1 MFGKKKERE
10 IARLQDEFAAL
21 RQQEQSES
29 NRANALESEV
39 ARLQAENARLANQAV
54 LFSGITEPLNQF
66 GDSVKALQASLA
78 IMSQSMKNET
88 QESVLN
94 LKETSL
100 SQICVRKL
108 TERITQL
115 IDRAHQSTEAI
126 AQLNERTGQINGIV
140 KLIKGIADQTNLL
153 SLNAAIE
160 AARAGEQGRGFAVVA
175 DEVKKLAERT
185 AASTDEISRLV
196 ASVQQEA
203 TTLMQVAEVDP
214 EEMKVILQEGE
225 NAFSNISHL
234 MQVSKHMTQT
244 IADTAL
250 RSFIETAKTDH
261 LVFKQEIYRVFLGV
275 SDKGPE
281 NFSSHTACRL
291 GKWYYDGD
299 GKDCFSKLP
308 GYIEVEPSHKS
319 VHAHGQS
326 AVQAFR
332 AGNIEAGVTELSVME
347 KDSMEVLAY
356 LEKMA
361 ASCDKDPSV
370 LCIGTQ

>member
-10 IARLQDEFAAL
+10 IARLQDEFATL

-39 ARLQAENARLANQAV
+39 ARLQAENALLSNQGI
-54 LFSGITEPLNQF
+54 LFSGLTEPLNQF

-78 IMSQSMKNET
+78 VMSHSMKNET
-88 QESVLN
+88 QESMHN

-100 SQICVRKL
+100 SQKFVQKL

-126 AQLNERTGQINGIV
+126 AQLHERTGQINGIV

-185 AASTDEISRLV
+185 AASTDEISKLV
-196 ASVQQEA
+196 TSVQQEA
-203 TTLMQVAEVDP
+203 TTLKQVAEVDP

-225 NAFSNISHL
+225 NAFANINEL
-234 MQVSKHMTQT
+234 MQVSKNMTQT
-244 IADTAL
+244 IAATAM

-261 LVFKQEIYRVFLGV
+261 LVYKQEVYRVFLGV
-275 SDKGPE
+275 SDKVPE
-281 NFSSHTACRL
+281 DFSSHTACRL
-291 GKWYYDGD
+291 GKWYYEGD
-299 GKDCFSKLP
+299 GKDCFSKLQ
-308 GYIEVEPSHKS
+308 GYAEIESSHKS
-319 VHAHGQS
+319 VHAHGQ
-326 AVQAFR
+326 AGVRAFR
-332 AGNIEAGVTELSVME
+332 AGNFEAGVAELLVME
-347 KDSMEVLAY
+347 QDSMEVLAY

-361 ASCDKDPSV
+361 SSCEKDPSV